1 MILPLPE
8 TVQGQMDE
16 AIDHGFEGMIVY
28 IDQTYKSP
36 QFDSAGWHNREYI
49 KVESKMGILKNFSL
63 FQIYGRFSQIYYLN
77 DSSLFKSS
85 AA

>member
-1 MILPLPE
+1 LVKAWILPLPE

-36 QFDSAGWHNREYI
+36 QFDSAGWHNRESI
-49 KVESKMGILKNFSL
+49 KVEYKVVVTRSLSL
-63 FQIYGRFSQIYYLN
+63 FQIYGRLSQIY
-77 DSSLFKSS
+77 FIE
-85 AA
+85 